1 MFTAKLFWNP
11 CILSPKIPIFHEL
24 FRRLWMPFWL
34 CNVSYITDK
43 KYSKVSTSKRIFFLF
58 VFSLERMIQREK
70 ERQSEVFHPGY
81 NGQSWASLNLGAK
94 SCLRASKTGAGA
106 QAFRPTSAGFQAIR
120 EELDQNWNSQNSN
133 WNTHGIQTPLVEA

>member
-43 KYSKVSTSKRIFFLF
+43 KYSKVSTSKRIFFYLF
-58 VFSLERMIQREK
+58 FHLKEWYRERR
-70 ERQSEVFHPGY
+70 RDRV
-81 NGQSWASLNLGAK
+81 K
-94 SCLRASKTGAGA
+94 SSILVTMARAELAWIWEPRAAFVPPKQVQEPKHSD
-106 QAFRPTSAGFQAIR
+106 QPLLVFRPYVKSWIR
-120 EELDQNWNSQNSN
+120 
-133 WNTHGIQTPLVEA
+133 TGIVRIQTGTHMGYRRHW